1 MTKKR
6 EKMDHKSWDEDESN
20 RSFIS
25 EFDVERL

>member
-1 MTKKR
+1 MTKK
-6 EKMDHKSWDEDESN
+6 EKEMGHKSWDEDESN